1 MLLKCCA
8 QYASKFRKLISGHR
22 TGKGQFSFHSQ
33 RRTLPKNVQTTIQLH
48 SFHMVARLC
57 SKSFKLGLHSTRT
70 ENFQM
75 YKLDLE
81 KSEEPE
87 IKLPKSTG
95 SQKTQ
100 ENFRRTLTSVSL
112 ISQSLTVWITANCG
126 KFLKRWEYQ
135 ITLSSIQKGCFSGL
149 LRNLYPGQEATVRTG
164 HGPIDLFQIEKGES
178 QSCIQPLY
186 II

>member
-87 IKLPKSTG
+87 ISCQYFSDHGESKEIPEKISSSASLNMLFPLIMWITTNRGKYLNRWDYQT
-95 SQKTQ
+95 T
-100 ENFRRTLTSVSL
+100 FSVS
-112 ISQSLTVWITANCG
+112 
-126 KFLKRWEYQ
+126 
-135 ITLSSIQKGCFSGL
+135 
-149 LRNLYPGQEATVRTG
+149 
-164 HGPIDLFQIEKGES
+164 
-178 QSCIQPLY
+178 
-186 II
+186 